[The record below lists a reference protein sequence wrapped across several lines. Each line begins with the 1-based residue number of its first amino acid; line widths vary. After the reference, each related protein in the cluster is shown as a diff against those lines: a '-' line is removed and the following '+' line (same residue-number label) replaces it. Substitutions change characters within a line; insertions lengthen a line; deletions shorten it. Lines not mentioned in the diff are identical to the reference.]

1 MKGVVRGAIKMRES
15 QIDGLLFKEQVI
27 SEFFE
32 LVQIDSQPGDE
43 GALADT
49 VAEKLREIGMDVYRD
64 RAGEAFGGNAGNVIG
79 KPRGLAKA
87 EPILLCAHL
96 DRVAPGNGIS
106 PQLKDNRITSA
117 GDTILAADDVAGIV
131 AILGGLRLA
140 RSLSSGVPA
149 VEVLFTVSEE
159 DQLKGSKFLDCS
171 LIDSKM
177 GFVFDASGSVGRVI
191 LQAPSQ
197 VKFDVTIIGRSAH
210 AALNPQDG
218 INAIQVASKAM
229 SDLPFGWVDNVT
241 TANIGMI
248 RGGESTNVV
257 CDRVTL
263 SGEVRSQCDKKAEK
277 VAREFSTAFGKA
289 ARDAGAIAET
299 NQRVMY
305 RGYRI
310 SEESRLMHLVKNAI
324 EKTGRT
330 MIPETSMG
338 ATDANILNS
347 HGIQCVAL
355 GMGYEHVHSTR
366 ESISVEELLAS
377 VRVAYY
383 LTIGNQGS

>member
-1 MKGVVRGAIKMRES
+1 MKERLTDIS
-15 QIDGLLFKEQVI
+15 LLKEQVI
-27 SEFFE
+27 DEFCE

-43 GALADT
+43 AALADV
-49 VAEKLREIGMDVYRD
+49 VAEKLREIGMNVYRD

-79 KPRGLAKA
+79 KPTGVMKS

-106 PQLKDNRITSA
+106 PQLKDNRITSG
-117 GDTILAADDVAGIV
+117 GDTILAADDVAGIT
-131 AILGGLRLA
+131 AILAGLRLA
-140 RSLSSGVPA
+140 RSLGSFVPA

-159 DQLKGSKFLDCS
+159 DQLKGAKFLDCS
-171 LIDSKM
+171 LLESKM
-177 GFVFDASGSVGRVI
+177 GCVFDASGPVGRVI
-191 LQAPSQ
+191 IQAPSQ
-197 VKFDVTIIGRSAH
+197 VKFDATVIGRSAH

-241 TANIGMI
+241 TANIGII

-277 VAREFSTAFGKA
+277 VASEFLTAFKKA
-289 ARDAGAIAET
+289 ANEAGAIAET

-305 RGYRI
+305 RGYKI
-310 SEESRLMHLVKNAI
+310 GEESQLMHLVKNAI
-324 EKTGRT
+324 GKTGRT

-347 HGIQCVAL
+347 YGIQCVAL
-355 GMGYEHVHSTR
+355 GVGYEQVHSTC
-366 ESISVEELLAS
+366 ESIAVEELLAS
-377 VRVAYY
+377 AELAYH
-383 LTIGNQGS
+383 LITGNQGFA